1 MPSSR
6 TPYRLALCAAALT
19 LGLGAC
25 GDDTDD
31 AAADMDAGTDSGE
44 VGDAGATDAGA
55 GDSGA
60 SDDAGDDV
68 DTTPPGP
75 WDELVEIGYTR
86 YLGEAVAEVE
96 ETDGNVT
103 SYVFDPES
111 GPICMGGG
119 PFRTAVRDTESE
131 DLVIFLQG
139 GGACWSEF
147 CLAVDF
153 SAPGL
158 PTFDLM
164 DETNEANPYV
174 GWDAVYV
181 SYCDGSLLAG
191 DVDVDLND
199 DGIVDR
205 YLRGLRN
212 LSAAMDVTLQHFP
225 EPRRIVL
232 AGASAG
238 GYATIIATPLVRL
251 LWPDA
256 ELLIVND
263 SGVGLAD
270 PEGPAFIEQL
280 IEEFGAGGLVPPSCT
295 DCFASGH
302 MTPLVEW
309 ILEHNPDVRIAAI
322 SSYEDRIMSG
332 LFLPMS
338 TVEFRAELIAE
349 TERLAAAWPGRYQ
362 AFLFEGDTHTALL
375 GDLTA
380 FVGPGG
386 GEGSGIGDT
395 IRVGGLDTTQVDGI
409 SVGAWLGLM
418 LEGSDDW
425 QTMQE

>member
-1 MPSSR
+1 MRNRLSR
-6 TPYRLALCAAALT
+6 FVVVAATASLAAT
-19 LGLGAC
+19 AC
-25 GDDTDD
+25 GDDVSSND
-31 AAADMDAGTDSGE
+31 ATDS
-44 VGDAGATDAGA
+44 GATDAGA
-55 GDSGA
+55 PDIGPAVDVG
-60 SDDAGDDV
+60 DDATADGSDAEV
-68 DTTPPGP
+68 DAAEPGP
-75 WDELVEIGYTR
+75 WDELVEIGFTR
-86 YLGEAVAEVE
+86 YLGEAVAEIE
-96 ETDGNVT
+96 EQDGDVT

-119 PFRTAVRDTESE
+119 PFRTAVRDTDSE
-131 DLVIFLQG
+131 DLVLFLQG

-153 SAPGL
+153 SSPGMPL
-158 PTFDLM
+158 VDLL
-164 DETNEANPYV
+164 DPELADNPYA

-199 DGIVDR
+199 DGVVDR

-212 LSAAMDVTLQHFP
+212 LSAALDVTLQHFP
-225 EPRRIVL
+225 APRRIVL

-256 ELLIVND
+256 ELLVVND

-270 PEGPAFIEQL
+270 PEGPEFIEQL
-280 IEEFGAGGLVPPSCT
+280 IDEFGAAGLVPPSCD
-295 DCFASGH
+295 DCFETGH

-309 ILEHNPDVRIAAI
+309 ILERDPDIRIAAI

-338 TVEFRAELIAE
+338 TAEFREQLIAE
-349 TERLAAAWPGRYQ
+349 TTRLAEAWPGRYH
-362 AFLFEGDTHTALL
+362 AFLFEGTSHTALL

-380 FVGPGG
+380 FLGPDGG
-386 GEGSGIGDT
+386 GDPPLGGGGLQF
-395 IRVGGLDTTQVDGI
+395 GGLDTTMVGELT
-409 SVGAWLGLM
+409 VGAWLGLM
-418 LEGSDDW
+418 LDGGDDW
-425 QTMQE
+425 QTLME